1 MKRKG
6 LKTAVCLMTGTVLM
20 SSCVGSFAMFNK
32 LASWN
37 KRATDSKF
45 LNELIFIVIS
55 PAYAFAGIADALV
68 LNTIEFWT
76 GDNPMAKNIGK
87 TKNIKGDDGLIYA
100 VKYLENGYEITKPNG
115 DVFYLTYNKTEN
127 NWYMNVDGQ
136 EKKLIHFN
144 GDGTIKAFL
153 NNGLTVDVTPDAM
166 GVYQLRQ
173 AQAGTSYFMAA
184 R

>member
-55 PAYAFAGIADALV
+55 PAYAFCRYSRCIGAQHHRV
-68 LNTIEFWT
+68 L
-76 GDNPMAKNIGK
+76 D
-87 TKNIKGDDGLIYA
+87 
-100 VKYLENGYEITKPNG
+100 
-115 DVFYLTYNKTEN
+115 
-127 NWYMNVDGQ
+127 
-136 EKKLIHFN
+136 
-144 GDGTIKAFL
+144 
-153 NNGLTVDVTPDAM
+153 
-166 GVYQLRQ
+166 R
-173 AQAGTSYFMAA
+173 
-184 R
+184 

>member
-55 PAYAFAGIADALV
+55 PAYALRRYSRCIGAQHHRV
-68 LNTIEFWT
+68 L
-76 GDNPMAKNIGK
+76 D
-87 TKNIKGDDGLIYA
+87 
-100 VKYLENGYEITKPNG
+100 
-115 DVFYLTYNKTEN
+115 
-127 NWYMNVDGQ
+127 
-136 EKKLIHFN
+136 
-144 GDGTIKAFL
+144 
-153 NNGLTVDVTPDAM
+153 
-166 GVYQLRQ
+166 R
-173 AQAGTSYFMAA
+173 
-184 R
+184 

>member
-55 PAYAFAGIADALV
+55 PAYAFAGMADALV

-100 VKYLENGYEITKPNG
+100 AK
-115 DVFYLTYNKTEN
+115 
-127 NWYMNVDGQ
+127 
-136 EKKLIHFN
+136 
-144 GDGTIKAFL
+144 
-153 NNGLTVDVTPDAM
+153 
-166 GVYQLRQ
+166 
-173 AQAGTSYFMAA
+173 
-184 R
+184 